1 MEKKK
6 DNDSSIDAEFL
17 TADGVARYMHI
28 SRMSVY
34 NLINNDDT
42 FPKGH
47 PILSSKKRK
56 VRRMHEYICRTNS
69 RKLATTT

>member
-47 PILSSKKRK
+47 PIL
-56 VRRMHEYICRTNS
+56 
-69 RKLATTT
+69 

>member
-34 NLINNDDT
+34 NLINNDW
-42 FPKGH
+42 
-47 PILSSKKRK
+47 IVSKTAMKSE
-56 VRRMHEYICRTNS
+56 H
-69 RKLATTT
+69 